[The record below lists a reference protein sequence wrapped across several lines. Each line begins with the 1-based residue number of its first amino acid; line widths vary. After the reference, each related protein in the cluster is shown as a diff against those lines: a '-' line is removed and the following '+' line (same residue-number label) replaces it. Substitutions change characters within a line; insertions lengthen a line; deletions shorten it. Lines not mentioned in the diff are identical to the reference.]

1 MSLTQDRGNNREPL
15 HIHRLYQ
22 TLCKQLDNWRNRP
35 PKTHFLATISML
47 SYIWINRKGIRTR
60 YDALPGLDVDGLQL
74 PHSRERPVG
83 RHPEH
88 RWKIF
93 ALAQLVVIL
102 TAVTFLSASHHYNQ
116 ASNTGYSLARSAIR
130 HQTRVF
136 HTGYAGDRTPYIGKP
151 SSKVDALWNELFEGG
166 MFKITKEEER
176 MLANRTSPL
185 PGDKNHYL
193 ASLSVVHHLHCLN
206 NIRKSMWPEYYPHF
220 DIHRNEHMFSHQMHC
235 IDLLRQ
241 VHMCNPDLTPSFQ
254 IAAIVSC
261 TILVHTFSSAVAS
274 PLVISNEK
282 NLYISDLSPV
292 DNIHETSASDTTS
305 WVDRFF
311 SNVMEG
317 DNGSDD
323 SEEEEEEEEEEEDAD
338 FITGFAI

>member
-116 ASNTGYSLARSAIR
+116 ASNTGYCAFMPIPFQVGCYFSPFHHTMKRSQGRLSGIR
-130 HQTRVF
+130 R
-136 HTGYAGDRTPYIGKP
+136 G
-151 SSKVDALWNELFEGG
+151 SSTLD
-166 MFKITKEEER
+166 
-176 MLANRTSPL
+176 MLEIVLHILENPL
-185 PGDKNHYL
+185 Q
-193 ASLSVVHHLHCLN
+193 
-206 NIRKSMWPEYYPHF
+206 R
-220 DIHRNEHMFSHQMHC
+220 
-235 IDLLRQ
+235 
-241 VHMCNPDLTPSFQ
+241 
-254 IAAIVSC
+254 
-261 TILVHTFSSAVAS
+261 
-274 PLVISNEK
+274 
-282 NLYISDLSPV
+282 
-292 DNIHETSASDTTS
+292 
-305 WVDRFF
+305 
-311 SNVMEG
+311 
-317 DNGSDD
+317 
-323 SEEEEEEEEEEEDAD
+323 
-338 FITGFAI
+338 